1 MYCFSEWFIFGIF
14 TSPIWGI
21 FLFDAWEFSIKPR
34 LIPKE
39 KIDGM
44 ADQLIA
50 EHGPRAAHRAYI
62 EEDRAWRRCD
72 ALQQGIWRR
81 VRREL
86 QRREAG

>member
-1 MYCFSEWFIFGIF
+1 
-14 TSPIWGI
+14 
-21 FLFDAWEFSIKPR
+21 
-34 LIPKE
+34 
-39 KIDGM
+39 M

-50 EHGPRAAHRAYI
+50 EHGPRAALRAYI

-72 ALQQGIWRR
+72 VLQQGIWRR